1 MNQLE
6 NTMRYMTI
14 SADSGPDGF
23 QTDSHPSTK
32 ATVTREC
39 IYHYNHL
46 NDGSIVML
54 SQLRG
59 DLSRA
64 RAIFES
70 QKNVLEYDV
79 PEQGDGI
86 AYIRCI
92 VTDPLESILAILD
105 ESGVVMDMP
114 LVFTDEGTIRMTLIG
129 DQETLRLVLE
139 AVSDLVEID
148 VERTGEYHSE
158 NRPLSSLLTDRQREI
173 LTLAVEKGYY
183 DVPRRATYED
193 IAAETGLSLATVGE
207 HLQKIEATI
216 MSRVSR

>member
-1 MNQLE
+1 
-6 NTMRYMTI
+6 MRYVTI
-14 SADSGPDGF
+14 SADPGPDGF
-23 QTDSHPSTK
+23 QTDSHSSTE

-59 DLSRA
+59 DLNRA
-64 RAIFES
+64 REMFES

-92 VTDPLESILAILD
+92 VAEPVESILAILD

-114 LVFTDEGTIRMTLIG
+114 LVFTDEGTIRVTLIG

-139 AVSDLVEID
+139 AVSEVIEVDI
-148 VERTGEYHSE
+148 ERTGEYHSE
-158 NRPLSSLLTDRQREI
+158 DRRLSSLLTNRQREI
-173 LTLAVEKGYY
+173 LSLAVEKGYY

-193 IAAETGLSLATVGE
+193 IAKETGLSLATVGE

-216 MSRVSR
+216 LSRVGR